1 MFKVFEGGTD
11 VALIQLVTDK
21 PVSRRNEGFMSWE
34 TFKKLIRS
42 ETPFR
47 DFSG

>member
-34 TFKKLIRS
+34 NF
-42 ETPFR
+42 
-47 DFSG
+47 